1 MESYTSVGGV
11 VTSYRA
17 LVGGCWTPSYPDL
30 QQAKKARDDW
40 EKGREEKK
48 KKKKEEA
55 EKEEA
60 EKKKKKK
67 KKKKTKEEEEKEKEE
82 REKEWEEREKEYL
95 EWKTDNPTLLNL

>member
-40 EKGREEKK
+40 EEEKEAEKK
-48 KKKKEEA
+48 KEKKKEAEKKK

-60 EKKKKKK
+60 EKK
-67 KKKKTKEEEEKEKEE
+67 EA
-82 REKEWEEREKEYL
+82 EKEWEEFCL
-95 EWKTDNPTLLNL
+95 EWKKNNP